1 MYMNRKINLTLL
13 ALLGFSTGC
22 SSVKNTPREGKAE
35 QEPVTEEQTPAIQV
49 MYGVRQPVGPEFV
62 NKAYPLEET
71 DSLGSAAQPAAGQ
84 PAEPAAEPAAESAAD
99 GQK

>member
-1 MYMNRKINLTLL
+1 MNMNRKINLTLL

-35 QEPVTEEQTPAIQV
+35 QEPVTEEQ
-49 MYGVRQPVGPEFV
+49 PVGPEFV

-84 PAEPAAEPAAESAAD
+84 PAESAAEPAAESAAD

>member
-1 MYMNRKINLTLL
+1 MNMNRKINLTLL

-35 QEPVTEEQTPAIQV
+35 QAPVTEEQTPAIQV

-62 NKAYPLEET
+62 NKALEET

-84 PAEPAAEPAAESAAD
+84 PAEPAAEPAADSAAD

>member
-1 MYMNRKINLTLL
+1 MNMNRKINLTLL

-62 NKAYPLEET
+62 NKALEET

>member
-1 MYMNRKINLTLL
+1 MNMNRKINLTLL

-49 MYGVRQPVGPEFV
+49 MYGVRQPVGPEFSRE
-62 NKAYPLEET
+62 AYPIEGA
-71 DSLGSAAQPAAGQ
+71 DSLGGTPPRAVGGSMGSAD
-84 PAEPAAEPAAESAAD
+84 EPSSDE
-99 GQK
+99 KR